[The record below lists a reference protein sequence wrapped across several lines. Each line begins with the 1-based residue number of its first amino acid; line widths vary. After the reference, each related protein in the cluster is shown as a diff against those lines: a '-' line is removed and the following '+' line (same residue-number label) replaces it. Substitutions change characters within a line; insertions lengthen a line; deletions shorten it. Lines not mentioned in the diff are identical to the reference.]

1 MKIGIIL
8 FIMGFLLLAFL
19 IKVNFTKEIIK
30 NIGIG
35 ISVLMLMYGVII
47 MVQPS
52 DDNFIKYTKTTI
64 VKK

>member
-8 FIMGFLLLAFL
+8 FIIGFLLLVFL

-30 NIGIG
+30 NIGIALA
-35 ISVLMLMYGVII
+35 VLMLLYGMII
-47 MVQPS
+47 IVQPS

>member
-8 FIMGFLLLAFL
+8 FIIGFLLLVFL

-30 NIGIG
+30 NIGIV
-35 ISVLMLMYGVII
+35 IAVLMLLYGMII
-47 MVQPS
+47 IVQPN